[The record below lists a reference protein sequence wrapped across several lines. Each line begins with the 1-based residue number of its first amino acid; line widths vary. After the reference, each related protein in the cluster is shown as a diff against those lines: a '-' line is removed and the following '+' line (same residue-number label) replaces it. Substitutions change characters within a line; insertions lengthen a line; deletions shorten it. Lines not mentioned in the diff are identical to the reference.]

1 MQVTETLNE
10 GLQRGYRITLT
21 AAELDAGVEAKLKEA
36 QPGIELKGFRKGR
49 VPMALLRRQFGR
61 QLLGEVMQEAVDGA
75 VREHFDATGDRP
87 AMQPAIAMESE
98 AWKEGDD
105 VTVAL
110 TYDTLPEV
118 PEVDFKAIAIERPV
132 VTPAE
137 EDVAEA
143 LEQLAKGAATFADR
157 DAGAAAETGDQL
169 VIDFAGSIDGAPFPG
184 GAAEDFPLV
193 LGSGAFIPGFE
204 EQLEGATAGEQRE
217 VALTF
222 PADYG
227 AAHLAGRDA
236 VFAVTVKAVQAPQ
249 PVALDDAL
257 AQRYGAGSIDEF
269 RDKIAG
275 QLGREYAAAA
285 RQLAKRAL
293 LDALDAAVRFDV
305 PPGMLTAE
313 ARQIAHQ
320 LWHEDHPEV
329 HGHDHPEIEPD
340 AEHLKLAERRVRL
353 GLLLAELGRKHAITV
368 PDQEFR
374 DAVFAEAR
382 RYRGQ
387 EQAFVQAVQQNP
399 GMQQQIRA
407 PLFEDKV
414 VDFLFEL
421 VEVTETP
428 MTKAEL
434 QAAVD
439 RMSEE

>member
-75 VREHFDATGDRP
+75 VRDHFDATGDRP

-137 EDVAEA
+137 EDIAEA

-293 LDALDAAVRFDV
+293 LDALDAAVQFDV

-421 VEVTETP
+421 IEVTETP